1 MQRIVRGLLVSTAVI
16 ATPIVGA
23 TVVVAAPAGADTHTV
38 RADTI
43 DTAGGIRGNGADLPG
58 FIDPAFAQ
66 RC

>member
-16 ATPIVGA
+16 AAPVVGA
-23 TVVVAAPAGADTHTV
+23 TVAVAVPAGAQTHTV

-43 DTAGGIRGNGADLPG
+43 ETVSGLCGNEAGALA
-58 FIDPAFAQ
+58 FINPTFGQ

>member
-23 TVVVAAPAGADTHTV
+23 TVAVAASAGGETHTI
-38 RADTI
+38 RAHTI
-43 DTAGGIRGNGADLPG
+43 DTVSGACDNGADALG
-58 FIDPAFAQ
+58 FINPTFGQ